1 MSDQIE
7 LRAAAARLMYNDNRD
22 IRDYYMLIDF
32 IDMVFSTS
40 NQILSKIERLEEILT
55 AMDAA
60 GKEER
65 KDE

>member
-60 GKEER
+60 IEEER
-65 KDE
+65 KR

>member
-1 MSDQIE
+1 MKDKQIE
-7 LRAAAARLMYNDNRD
+7 LRAAAARLMLNDNRD
-22 IRDYYMLIDF
+22 IRDYNMLIDY
-32 IDMVFSTS
+32 IDETFTVMYQT
-40 NQILSKIERLEEILT
+40 IKKLEEILT